1 MEKILKELIEEY
13 KKKGFE
19 IKIIKED
26 EIRVTINVSSTYKKQ
41 KFVENLEILKEF
53 TDKEIIKSNI
63 DYLIHNSLDRF
74 LRGE

>member
-19 IKIIKED
+19 IKIVKED

-41 KFVENLEILKEF
+41 KFVEDLEILKEF

-74 LRGE
+74 LRGD

>member
-26 EIRVTINVSSTYKKQ
+26 EIRVTINVSSVYKKQ
-41 KFVENLEILKEF
+41 KFVEDLEILKKF

-63 DYLIHNSLDRF
+63 DFLIHNSLERY

>member
-41 KFVENLEILKEF
+41 KFVEDLEILKEF

>member
-19 IKIIKED
+19 IKIIKDD
-26 EIRVTINVSSTYKKQ
+26 EVRVTINVSSTYKKQ
-41 KFVENLEILKEF
+41 KFVEDLEILKKF

-63 DYLIHNSLDRF
+63 DFLIHNSLERY

>member
-19 IKIIKED
+19 IKIIKDD

-41 KFVENLEILKEF
+41 KFVEDLEILKKF

-63 DYLIHNSLDRF
+63 DFLIHNSLERY

>member
-26 EIRVTINVSSTYKKQ
+26 EIRVTINVSSVYKKQ
-41 KFVENLEILKEF
+41 KFVEDLEILKKF

-63 DYLIHNSLDRF
+63 DFLIHNSLARY

>member
-19 IKIIKED
+19 IKIVKED

-41 KFVENLEILKEF
+41 KFVEDLEILKKF

-63 DYLIHNSLDRF
+63 DFLIHNSLERY

>member
-41 KFVENLEILKEF
+41 KFVEDLEILKEF

-74 LRGE
+74 LRGD

>member
-19 IKIIKED
+19 IKIVKED
-26 EIRVTINVSSTYKKQ
+26 EIRVTINVLSTYKKQ
-41 KFVENLEILKEF
+41 KFVEDLEILKKF

-63 DYLIHNSLDRF
+63 DFLIHNSLERY

>member
-19 IKIIKED
+19 IKIVKED

-41 KFVENLEILKEF
+41 KFVEDLEILKKF

-63 DYLIHNSLDRF
+63 DFLIHNSLTRY